1 LLKICT
7 FILTHGNP
15 QSLLSDP
22 CGVQNGYVSPSNN
35 GLRSYLYADGYLFY
49 CDEFP
54 TTIKS
59 YLTEKRCFVTYN
71 NADMKWTG
79 QNDDSILLSSDYGER
94 WTSTNLYTQ
103 VKLTRNAS
111 YYINS
116 TIIPW
121 TYAAGY
127 FDQSITGISC
137 QLYQQSS
144 YQCQLLISFNQR
156 RLAYEL
162 LSLDESY
169 FQDRVIKVTQTP
181 INRHFILMLVV
192 YRPISLTLIILFNL
206 VKRR

>member
-1 LLKICT
+1 MPTDLGP
-7 FILTHGNP
+7 FITKV
-15 QSLLSDP
+15 LS
-22 CGVQNGYVSPSNN
+22 YISPSNIIF
-35 GLRSYLYADGYLFY
+35 AQ
-49 CDEFP
+49 
-54 TTIKS
+54 
-59 YLTEKRCFVTYN
+59 
-71 NADMKWTG
+71 G

-144 YQCQLLISFNQR
+144 YQCKFYLPL
-156 RLAYEL
+156 
-162 LSLDESY
+162 
-169 FQDRVIKVTQTP
+169 K
-181 INRHFILMLVV
+181 
-192 YRPISLTLIILFNL
+192 
-206 VKRR
+206 